1 MQLFCWQKSIYG
13 NTEHNCQSCHNGAFQ
28 FDSSQNVTL
37 NWVKTNIFAHFT
49 TGINFA
55 NEVTGLRWDPSSRV
69 TKMSHFSKI
78 FIALSSFRFD
88 RKKNSSRWTSPLSL
102 TASLLFFF
110 FGLID
115 NCYNY
120 KQSIF
125 GSSHRL
131 TISKFWHLSVSEWVW
146 VKILSRFDTKREW
159 EFHKIFN
166 KQKQKC
172 AHRHRADGK
181 FCWIEGGDK
190 ELRSIWCVFL
200 VQG

>member
-37 NWVKTNIFAHFT
+37 NWVNTNIFAHFT

-102 TASLLFFF
+102 TASFLFFF

-125 GSSHRL
+125 GSSHWPSPSFD
-131 TISKFWHLSVSEWVW
+131 TFPWVSECESKFYRVLTQSASEN
-146 VKILSRFDTKREW
+146 STK
-159 EFHKIFN
+159 
-166 KQKQKC
+166 
-172 AHRHRADGK
+172 
-181 FCWIEGGDK
+181 
-190 ELRSIWCVFL
+190 
-200 VQG
+200 